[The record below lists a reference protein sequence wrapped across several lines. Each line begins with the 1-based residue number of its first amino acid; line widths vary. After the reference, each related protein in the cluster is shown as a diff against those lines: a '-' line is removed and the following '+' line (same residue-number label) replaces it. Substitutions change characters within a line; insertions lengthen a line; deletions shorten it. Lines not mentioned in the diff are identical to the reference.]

1 MVHSRTVCLAQ
12 RDASKT
18 IARSENLECTP
29 VISRVFELL
38 ISMSPYA
45 SNPPPT
51 PHPTCPCAY
60 SALWSCGA
68 QHYSG
73 AHPGAAASQYCGKP
87 SGCVRRCGHGE
98 RVVRRLEAGIS
109 SHLIRA
115 HGERL
120 LLVFPGT
127 DPGAISLNHAPP
139 SPVPFPRRPTLLFP
153 PPPQRCPQP

>member
-12 RDASKT
+12 RQMST
-18 IARSENLECTP
+18 QPFVFENLECTP
-29 VISRVFELL
+29 VISHVFELV

-87 SGCVRRCGHGE
+87 SGCIRRCGHGE
-98 RVVRRLEAGIS
+98 RLVWRLGAGVS
-109 SHLIRA
+109 SPLIPA

-120 LLVFPGT
+120 LLVFP
-127 DPGAISLNHAPP
+127 
-139 SPVPFPRRPTLLFP
+139 RPT
-153 PPPQRCPQP
+153 